1 MKIKELYIRKFGK
14 LKDYKLVLSDGMNVL
29 FGNNEAGKTTIFN
42 FILAMLY
49 GFSNT
54 RGKGISDS
62 ARKKY
67 MTWGENKIGGTMTV
81 EYNGI
86 VYVIDRSFGKTRA
99 GDSLE
104 FKNLTLGESVD
115 LPNGREIGEYLFDLD
130 EKSFKGTCFISQLS
144 KDDVCDNDSVRTKLS
159 NLSSVGDVEYS
170 FDDVFNRLKN
180 ASLEIT
186 RKTSTGKKYPLENK
200 VSELE
205 SRNRVIENE
214 LSHIASIDDENKE
227 LENKLTALSSNLS
240 ETDASINKAN
250 SQRKALEYKK
260 ALENNK
266 NIEVAYAEYQ
276 NSANAITRK
285 GFTADREYVDELNSL
300 IKKRDDARLKYEYEE
315 RVLENEKK
323 TFELIATSNVKKKSK
338 AVVPI
343 VIVGLLLLIAAV
355 LIYAF
360 LNSMGASFIV
370 MAVGVV
376 SIVCA
381 LVFNSKAK
389 QKNNEL
395 QTELVAKK
403 AKLDENVEK
412 VNNLKEMYIICDNEF
427 KKQYLLVFE
436 QNEIDIAYKK
446 INTLSTLLD
455 KYVESKI
462 RYDAIKSSAV
472 SQETL
477 EQMRKNMDAAD
488 LTTELVNVD
497 VSELEARRAF
507 IANESLTIEKTLLVN
522 KERAKGRGKLQTE
535 LDNNLSEISEIN
547 EKIKAFDYSKECIDL
562 AKQGL
567 ENAQKEMQKQFAP
580 DVSCLVSEILSEI
593 TCGKYE
599 KMTLNS
605 NLETMVIDSES
616 GAAMED
622 GYMST
627 GTLDQIYLALR
638 FAMIK
643 LIFDSKEYPIICM
656 DDALLSFDYSRM
668 KKATEYI
675 NDVLSKDAQVLF
687 FTCRDTERD
696 CFSASNLIS
705 V

>member
-1 MKIKELYIRKFGK
+1 MKINELYIRRFGK

-81 EYNGI
+81 EHNGTT
-86 VYVIDRSFGKTRA
+86 YVIDRSFGKTKA

-115 LPNGREIGEYLFDLD
+115 LPNSREVGEYLFDLD

-159 NLSSVGDVEYS
+159 NLSSAGDAEYS

-200 VSELE
+200 ISELE
-205 SRNRVIENE
+205 NRNRAVENE
-214 LSHIASIDDENKE
+214 LCRIASINDENQA
-227 LENKLTALSSNLS
+227 LENKLTTLSSNLS
-240 ETDASINKAN
+240 ETDALINRAN
-250 SQRKALEYKK
+250 SQKKALEYNK

-266 NIEVAYAEYQ
+266 KVEVAYEEYSS
-276 NSANAITRK
+276 SANAITRK
-285 GFTADREYVDELNSL
+285 GFTADRGYVDTLNHL

-315 RVLENEKK
+315 KVLENEKK
-323 TFELIATSNVKKKSK
+323 TFELVASSNVKKKSK

-343 VIVGLLLLIAAV
+343 VIVGLLLLLAAV
-355 LIYAF
+355 LIDIF
-360 LNSMGASFIV
+360 LNNKVASIIV
-370 MAVGVV
+370 TAVDIV

-381 LVFNSKAK
+381 FVFNSKAK
-389 QKNNEL
+389 QKNNEA
-395 QTELVAKK
+395 QTELDAKK
-403 AKLDENVEK
+403 AKLDENIEK
-412 VNNLKEMYIICDNEF
+412 VNSLKEKYIICDNEF
-427 KKQYLLVFE
+427 KNQYLLFFE
-436 QNEIDIAYKK
+436 QDEIDSAEEMISA
-446 INTLSTLLD
+446 LSSMLD

-462 RYDAIKSSAV
+462 RYDAVRSSAV

-477 EQMRKNMDAAD
+477 EQMRKDIDATD
-488 LTTELVNVD
+488 LTTELINAD
-497 VSELEARRAF
+497 VAELEVRRAF
-507 IANESLTIEKTLLVN
+507 IADEVVTTEKALLVN

-535 LDNNLSEISEIN
+535 LENNLAEISEIN
-547 EKIKAFDYSKECIDL
+547 EKIKAYDYSKECINL

-580 DVSCLVSEILSEI
+580 DVSRLVSEILSDI

-605 NLETMVIDSES
+605 NLETMVIDNES

-622 GYMST
+622 GYMSA

-643 LIFDSKEYPIICM
+643 LIFENRDYPVICM

-668 KKATEYI
+668 KKATKYI
-675 NDVLSKDAQVLF
+675 KDVLSKDAQVLF

-696 CFSASNLIS
+696 CFSASNLIN